1 MNFRVLAAA
10 LFLAVPVATIAADH
24 KYEATG
30 PVVSVDGNQFTIQ
43 KGKENWTFTMSPDI
57 KGNIFKVGDKVTVHY
72 FMTAKSV
79 EIKPSK
85 KKK

>member
-1 MNFRVLAAA
+1 MNLRVACLLLTLPFAA
-10 LFLAVPVATIAADH
+10 LAADH

-43 KGKENWTFTMSPDI
+43 KGKENWTFTMGPDL
-57 KGNIFKVGDKVTVHY
+57 KSNTFKVGDKVTVHY

-79 EIKPSK
+79 DVKPK
-85 KKK
+85 KKGR